1 VNRKGM
7 MPVLLLSLASA
18 LAYAGGGHGQGG
30 DNQGGNSQGDNQQGR
45 HSQGIYRTVAAP
57 EFDWAQ
63 AMGAFVLLGGSVAI
77 LRGRRQKKK
86 K

>member
-1 VNRKGM
+1 M
-7 MPVLLLSLASA
+7 MPVMLLSLASA
-18 LAYAGGGHGQGG
+18 LAYAGGGHGRGG
-30 DNQGGNSQGDNQQGR
+30 DNQGGNSPGGT
-45 HSQGIYRTVAAP
+45 YRTVAAP